1 VKNGMSRGRGT
12 IYKRPDGRWAAQ
24 ITVGYNPETG
34 KAKRKTVY
42 GNTKQEVA
50 RKLAEIIH
58 QLNTDSY
65 LEPTKLTLGQW
76 LDKWL
81 SEYKKGKLKAGTYEN
96 YETIINVHIKPVLGN
111 IPLAKLQPH
120 MLQAFYNEKLE
131 NGRADG
137 KGGLS
142 TRMVHYF
149 HTIINQAL
157 KQAVKEGLLPRNP
170 AEVTSPPAIKNKQ
183 MRPLT
188 EEELLKFFDAA
199 KDDRLYAAYVV
210 AATTGLRRGELL
222 GLCWDC
228 VDFEKGIIIV
238 KRQLLILKNGLTL
251 EETTK
256 TKSGK
261 RTVVLPE
268 DTIRELKAHRKRQVQ
283 EKLLLGEVYQDHNL
297 VFCKPDGTPL
307 DPSEFTK
314 HFQRLLKKAGL
325 PEIRLHDLRHTYATL
340 LLKKGVP
347 AKIVQ
352 ELLGHSSI
360 TITLDLY
367 SHVTLEMK
375 KLAAESLN
383 GLLSK
388 EKDLAQKQGN
398 K

>member
-1 VKNGMSRGRGT
+1 SQGGYIEPSK
-12 IYKRPDGRWAAQ
+12 
-24 ITVGYNPETG
+24 ITFGE
-34 KAKRKTVY
+34 
-42 GNTKQEVA
+42 
-50 RKLAEIIH
+50 
-58 QLNTDSY
+58 
-65 LEPTKLTLGQW
+65 W

-81 SEYKKGKLKAGTYEN
+81 VEYKKGQIKPTTYES
-96 YETIINVHIKPVLGN
+96 YEVIINAHIKPALGN

-120 MLQAFYNEKLE
+120 MLQAFYNDRLE
-131 NGRADG
+131 S
-137 KGGLS
+137 GLS
-142 TRMVHYF
+142 TRRVHYC
-149 HTIINQAL
+149 HTIIHQAL
-157 KQAVKEGLLPRNP
+157 KQSVKEGLLPRNP
-170 AEVTSPPAIKNKQ
+170 AEATSPPAIKNKQ

-188 EEELLKFFDAA
+188 EEELLKFLDVA

-228 VDFEKGIIIV
+228 VDLEQGIITV
-238 KRQLLILKNGLTL
+238 KRQLILLKKKGLIL

-261 RTVVLPE
+261 RTIVLPD
-268 DTIRELKAHRKRQVQ
+268 DTVKELKAHRKRQAQ
-283 EKLLLGEVYQDHNL
+283 EKLLLGEAYEDHNL
-297 VFCKPDGTPL
+297 VFCTEKGTPL
-307 DPSEFTK
+307 DPRNFTR
-314 HFQRLLKKAGL
+314 HFKRLLKKAGL
-325 PEIRLHDLRHTYATL
+325 PTDIRLHDLRHTYATL
-340 LLKKGVP
+340 LLKRGVP

-352 ELLGHSSI
+352 ELLGHSTI

-367 SHVTLEMK
+367 SHVTLEMQ

>member
-1 VKNGMSRGRGT
+1 MPKRGHGEGT
-12 IYKRPDGRWAAQ
+12 IYKRPDGLWVAQ
-24 ITVGYNPETG
+24 VTVGYDPKTG
-34 KAKRKTVY
+34 KPKRKSFY
-42 GNTKQEVA
+42 GKTRKEVA
-50 RKLAEIIH
+50 DKIAQALQEISQGGYI
-58 QLNTDSY
+58 
-65 LEPTKLTLGQW
+65 EPSKTTLGEW

-81 SEYKKGKLKAGTYEN
+81 VEYKKGQIKPTTYES
-96 YETIINVHIKPVLGN
+96 YEVIINTHIKPVLGN

-120 MLQAFYNEKLE
+120 MLQAFYNDKLE
-131 NGRADG
+131 S
-137 KGGLS
+137 GLS
-142 TRMVHYF
+142 TRRVHYC
-149 HTIINQAL
+149 HTIIHQAL

-170 AEVTSPPAIKNKQ
+170 AEATSPPAIKNKQ
-183 MRPLT
+183 MRPLS
-188 EEELLKFFDAA
+188 EDELLKFLDVA

-228 VDFEKGIIIV
+228 VDLEQGIIVV
-238 KRQLLILKNGLTL
+238 KRQLVPLKKKGLIL

-268 DTIRELKAHRKRQVQ
+268 DTIRELKVHRKRQVQ
-283 EKLLLGEVYQDHNL
+283 EKLLLGEAYQDHNL
-297 VFCKPDGTPL
+297 VFCTEKGTPL
-307 DPSEFTK
+307 DPRNFTR
-314 HFQRLLKKAGL
+314 HFKRLLKKAGL
-325 PEIRLHDLRHTYATL
+325 PTDIRLHDLRHTYATL
-340 LLKKGVP
+340 LLKRGVP

-352 ELLGHSSI
+352 ELLGHSTI

-367 SHVTLEMK
+367 SHVTLEMQ

-383 GLLSK
+383 GLLGK

>member
-1 VKNGMSRGRGT
+1 MSRGRGT

-24 ITVGYNPETG
+24 IIVGYNPETG

-50 RKLAEIIH
+50 NKLSEITH
-58 QLNTDSY
+58 QLNTGTY
-65 LEPTKLTLGQW
+65 LEPTKTTLGEW

-81 SEYKKGKLKAGTYEN
+81 CEYKKGKLKAGTYEN

-149 HTIINQAL
+149 HTIINQVL

-228 VDFEKGIIIV
+228 VDFEKGIITV

-283 EKLLLGEVYQDHNL
+283 EKLLLGEIYQDHNL
-297 VFCKPDGTPL
+297 VFCKSDGTPL
-307 DPSEFTK
+307 DPREFTK

-367 SHVTLEMK
+367 SHVTLEMQ